1 MTTSNSTF
9 LPFRYYNFRLLFIGT
24 TVSIVGQILQ
34 GTALGW
40 ELYERTG
47 DPLTLGN
54 VGLAGFLPVLL
65 LALPAGHL
73 GDRYNRQRI
82 TVFSRVFEI
91 VGELGLAY
99 LSWTQ
104 GPIPLMFAFILIHS
118 SARTIG
124 GPAYGAF
131 LPNSVPANVFGRAV
145 TWQSTAFQ
153 LAAMLGPAAGGLLIA
168 RFASTS
174 VPGGPINVGATLA
187 YVLAAVF
194 STIALICTALL
205 KIPAPP
211 RQRQAATWHDV
222 VAGVRFVFKERLIL
236 SAITLDLFAVLFG
249 GAVALL
255 PVFAKDVLQVGPDG
269 FGWLR
274 AAPAI
279 GATLMAVC
287 LTALPPIRQAG
298 KTLLW
303 VVAGFGVAT
312 LVFGISRNFWLSLV
326 ALALVGATDQV
337 SVVIRSVLVPVRT
350 PDAMRG
356 RVNAVE
362 RVFISSSNELGAWE
376 SGVTAA
382 LFGPILSVIGGGIGT
397 LIVVALVAYYF
408 PELRAL
414 KDLHA
419 TDDASTVDSIQPDAA
434 SVG

>member
-1 MTTSNSTF
+1 MTIPQDRF
-9 LPFRYYNFRLLFIGT
+9 VPFHYRNFRLLFTAT
-24 TVSIVGQILQ
+24 TVSVVGYILQ
-34 GTALGW
+34 STALGW
-40 ELYERTG
+40 ELYERTR
-47 DPLTLGN
+47 DPLVLGN

-73 GDRYNRQRI
+73 ADRFNRQRV
-82 TVFSRVFEI
+82 TVISRLFEI
-91 VGELGLAY
+91 VGDLGLVY

-104 GPIPLMFAFILIHS
+104 GPIPLMFACILIHS
-118 SARTIG
+118 SARTLG
-124 GPAYGAF
+124 GAAYGAF
-131 LPNSVPANVFGRAV
+131 LPNSVPASVFGRAV

-153 LAAMLGPAAGGLLIA
+153 IAAMIGPAVTGLLIA
-168 RFASTS
+168 RFAST
-174 VPGGPINVGATLA
+174 PLAGPVNVGATLS
-187 YVLAAVF
+187 YLSAAVL
-194 STIALICTALL
+194 STVAVVCTALL
-205 KIPAPP
+205 TIPSPP
-211 RQRQAATWHDV
+211 RQHQAATWGDV
-222 VAGVRFVFKERLIL
+222 LAGVRFVFQERLIL

-255 PVFAKDVLQVGPDG
+255 PIFAKDVLQVGPEG

-287 LTALPPIRQAG
+287 LTALPPIRRAG
-298 KTLLW
+298 MTLLW

-312 LVFGISRNFWLSLV
+312 LVFGVSRNFWLSLV

-362 RVFISSSNELGAWE
+362 RVFVSSSNELGAWE

-382 LFGPILSVIGGGIGT
+382 LFGPILSVIGGGVGT
-397 LIVVALVAYYF
+397 LIVVALVARFF

-414 KDLHA
+414 HDLHPP
-419 TDDASTVDSIQPDAA
+419 TNEDTP
-434 SVG
+434 

>member
-1 MTTSNSTF
+1 MTLTQDRF
-9 LPFRYYNFRLLFIGT
+9 VPFHYRNFRLLFVAT
-24 TVSIVGQILQ
+24 TLSIVGYILQ
-34 GTALGW
+34 STALGW
-40 ELYERTG
+40 ELYERTR
-47 DPLTLGN
+47 DPLVLGN

-73 GDRYNRQRI
+73 ADRFDRQRV
-82 TVFSRVFEI
+82 TVISRLFEI
-91 VGELGLAY
+91 VGDLGLVY

-104 GPIPLMFAFILIHS
+104 GPIPLIFACILIHS
-118 SARTIG
+118 SARTLG
-124 GPAYGAF
+124 GAAYGAF
-131 LPNSVPANVFGRAV
+131 LPNSVPASVFGRAV

-153 LAAMLGPAAGGLLIA
+153 LAAMIAPAASGLLIA
-168 RFASTS
+168 RFASPT
-174 VPGGPINVGATLA
+174 VAGPVNAGATLS
-187 YVLAAVF
+187 YLIAAGL
-194 STIALICTALL
+194 STVAVICTALL
-205 KIPAPP
+205 TIPSPP
-211 RQRQAATWHDV
+211 SRHQAATWHDV
-222 VAGVRFVFKERLIL
+222 LAGVRFVFQERLIL

-255 PVFAKDVLQVGPDG
+255 PVFAKDILQVGADG

-287 LTALPPIRQAG
+287 LTAMPPIRRAG
-298 KTLLW
+298 VTLLW

-312 LVFGISRNFWLSLV
+312 IVFGLSRNFWLSLV
-326 ALALVGATDQV
+326 ALAFVGATDQV

-362 RVFISSSNELGAWE
+362 RVFVSSSNELGAWE

-382 LFGPILSVIGGGIGT
+382 IFGPILSVIGGGVGT
-397 LIVVALVAYYF
+397 LIVVALVARFF

-414 KDLHA
+414 HDLHPPA
-419 TDDASTVDSIQPDAA
+419 EVEDAP
-434 SVG
+434 